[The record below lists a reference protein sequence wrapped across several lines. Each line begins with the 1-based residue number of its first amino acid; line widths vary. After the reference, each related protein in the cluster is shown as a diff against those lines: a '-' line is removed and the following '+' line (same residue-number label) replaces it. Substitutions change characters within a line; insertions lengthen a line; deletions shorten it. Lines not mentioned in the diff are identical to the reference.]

1 MVCIEMLRWGTAPG
15 SKKLAQRPGLGSAAG
30 RWTVDGGGGG
40 EGGPAGVRR
49 EVAAAADW
57 GSSDAVCALCPCRL

>member
-30 RWTVDGGGGG
+30 RWTVEGGG
-40 EGGPAGVRR
+40 EGRP
-49 EVAAAADW
+49 
-57 GSSDAVCALCPCRL
+57 GSGGRWQQLLTGAVLMLCALSALAGYN